1 MSTTEKHNAAVVE
14 AALDAYRRGLT
25 PLPIPR
31 HSKSPTMAGW
41 TRLRWPD
48 PTTDTG
54 EGEDAVRAAF
64 EEYTAG
70 GSTNLGVLLG
80 EASGDLIDVD
90 LDHPAASRLKS
101 YLLPHT
107 AAIHGR

>member
-31 HSKSPTMAGW
+31 HSKGPTMAGW
-41 TRLRWPD
+41 NKLRWPD

-54 EGEDAVRAAF
+54 EGEDAVRTAF

-80 EASGDLIDVD
+80 EASGDLMTSI
-90 LDHPAASRLKS
+90 
-101 YLLPHT
+101 
-107 AAIHGR
+107 